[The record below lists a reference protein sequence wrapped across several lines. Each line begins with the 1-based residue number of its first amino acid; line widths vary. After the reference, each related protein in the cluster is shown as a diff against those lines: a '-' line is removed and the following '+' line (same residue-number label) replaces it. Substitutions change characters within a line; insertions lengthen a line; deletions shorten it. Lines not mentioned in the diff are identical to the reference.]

1 MTDELANAVDY
12 PLFVVTACAQ
22 GEVSGCVAGFVT
34 QSSITP
40 VRFLVCVSKVN
51 HTFGVAERGGH
62 LGLHLLGSG
71 QGALASL
78 FGEESGD
85 TVDKFA
91 QVSWSSGVTGVPI
104 LASCAAWLEGP
115 IIDQHSAG
123 DHEAYLVAARAGG
136 LGSETGQFMSRQ
148 AAGFEP
154 GHPA

>member
-51 HTFGVAERGGH
+51 HTFGVAERG
-62 LGLHLLGSG
+62 
-71 QGALASL
+71 ASL